1 MVIEF
6 LGRKIDTLSARGRAF
21 FLGLFQGILDGVQ
34 DGAEDLLRFAL
45 ARVRKLVDALRALW
59 QQRPDEAARL
69 IEHAIKG
76 LPAAERARLSVS
88 ASATAAAATA
98 KAAAQASIIDDDLA
112 AVPDE
117 ADDTDAAADARWFQ
131 RGHRYGQAIGHR
143 ALDQAVTFAFSKGLT
158 TFKAGRQ
165 LQRNIRRAQ
174 TISHQLVTLSGL
186 IKRARPGQDPAQA
199 PTT

>member
-88 ASATAAAATA
+88 AAATATSAAAAT
-98 KAAAQASIIDDDLA
+98 QASLIDDDLA

-186 IKRARPGQDPAQA
+186 IKRARPGQEPAQA
-199 PTT
+199 PTA